1 MRLIDLVVERVSGK
15 SSELCLTRS
24 ATNDLQPASPSR
36 TYFTPQLPA
45 ATYWT
50 GGMPSSCFSISFTF
64 AIATFPLFKPR
75 ACGSQS
81 STLRFHQTEKRKSSE
96 ELSSHAL
103 KNAHPRK
110 RARRKALPKAPP
122 FSRSKNAHRAIAIL
136 WDPQARRDPQ
146 AAALVPRSHRH
157 CCLLVFFCFLPP
169 IRLSAAPVVLT
180 PALCLLLVA
189 VWRQLP
195 LTLQPRAA
203 F

>member
-1 MRLIDLVVERVSGK
+1 MG
-15 SSELCLTRS
+15 
-24 ATNDLQPASPSR
+24 
-36 TYFTPQLPA
+36 
-45 ATYWT
+45 
-50 GGMPSSCFSISFTF
+50 
-64 AIATFPLFKPR
+64 
-75 ACGSQS
+75 
-81 STLRFHQTEKRKSSE
+81 LRFQQTEKRKSSG

-203 F
+203 ERDLEISPATVAVWARSSLLIAGWSSLCAS

>member
-1 MRLIDLVVERVSGK
+1 M
-15 SSELCLTRS
+15 
-24 ATNDLQPASPSR
+24 PAS
-36 TYFTPQLPA
+36 
-45 ATYWT
+45 
-50 GGMPSSCFSISFTF
+50 SSSISFMLV
-64 AIATFPLFKPR
+64 IAFPILVKPR

-81 STLRFHQTEKRKSSE
+81 FTLRFYQTEMKKSSE
-96 ELSSHAL
+96 ELSSYAL

-110 RARRKALPKAPP
+110 RSRRKALPKAPP
-122 FSRSKNAHRAIAIL
+122 FSRSKNAHRANTIL